1 MHTQFAI
8 TPPRT
13 HTRTTTSRR
22 PSGFASSG
30 SWYIHLGKTASDQK
44 KNPNTRRKEVG
55 VFPFVSVWGGSQP
68 VTGFFDRK
76 TGSPSFFSISLLFRC
91 IPRNGV
97 REPREA
103 IRIESDR
110 DFEERTELFAIFTSE
125 TKNQGIHPTIRPS
138 QTKISILGSAYF
150 LVPLHTNSLLLPT
163 GTVIRPQE
171 LQVTGTHRR
180 ERRHPY
186 HQTHSIGPAS
196 RRTFS

>member
-1 MHTQFAI
+1 M
-8 TPPRT
+8 
-13 HTRTTTSRR
+13 
-22 PSGFASSG
+22 
-30 SWYIHLGKTASDQK
+30 
-44 KNPNTRRKEVG
+44 
-55 VFPFVSVWGGSQP
+55 
-68 VTGFFDRK
+68 
-76 TGSPSFFSISLLFRC
+76 
-91 IPRNGV
+91 

-196 RRTFS
+196 RRTFLEFCGGNGRYALRSRITLDSFVIVFDLPTPHLFSFFPRKKISFLTCCDREQILLGIFCFYFFPRAVRLVVHT